1 MQAPSR
7 ADYIRCYSTL
17 FERFQ
22 HQHPSLS
29 QRGRPLTYPQR
40 LLIVFFTWMFIRRIS
55 EFQTQRR
62 WLETHPSEA
71 AELGFPRLPHRT
83 TLMRRYKSMAPIVDA
98 FVEFVGEWAES
109 IDPACD
115 SQVLVVDGSL
125 FKARGPVWHQS
136 DRAQGRIPD
145 KLRNLDQEASWSKSG
160 YHGWVYGYRLH
171 FICNLAGFPKSVQ
184 VTTGSTAEST
194 VLDEQ
199 ESALLARR
207 PTAVVGDNGFC
218 QATRIRRW
226 AKAGVMLV
234 TPASTWRNGRYAKAY
249 HGFLKQEEIRQWLKG
264 RRSAIE
270 PVFELLRQ
278 VLGTK
283 AKQKQLPVA
292 GVACVATF
300 LSLGVLAVQMAML
313 VTSIWGYPFRE
324 VSHILAAF
332 S

>member
-1 MQAPSR
+1 MQAPRR

-40 LLIVFFTWMFIRRIS
+40 LLIIFFTWMFIRRIS

-83 TLMRRYKSMAPIVDA
+83 TLMRRSKSMAPIVDA
-98 FVEFVGEWAES
+98 FIEFVGEWAES

-145 KLRNLDQEASWSKSG
+145 KLRTLDQEASWSKSG
-160 YHGWVYGYRLH
+160 YHGWVYG
-171 FICNLAGFPKSVQ
+171 
-184 VTTGSTAEST
+184 
-194 VLDEQ
+194 
-199 ESALLARR
+199 
-207 PTAVVGDNGFC
+207 
-218 QATRIRRW
+218 
-226 AKAGVMLV
+226 
-234 TPASTWRNGRYAKAY
+234 
-249 HGFLKQEEIRQWLKG
+249 
-264 RRSAIE
+264 
-270 PVFELLRQ
+270 
-278 VLGTK
+278 
-283 AKQKQLPVA
+283 
-292 GVACVATF
+292 
-300 LSLGVLAVQMAML
+300 
-313 VTSIWGYPFRE
+313 
-324 VSHILAAF
+324 
-332 S
+332 